1 MSFGKIKIRPA
12 DQLFSKYLRKARGY
26 KCERCAR
33 YCPGGKGLE
42 VSHFYSRRNES
53 VRFDTEN
60 ADVLCKKCHM
70 RFSGWFDSTANK
82 TNGVAEYREWKLQKM
97 GQKDFDLLCF
107 RSHQAKK
114 KDDAWQILWLKKA
127 MAELETC

>member
-26 KCERCAR
+26 KCENCLR

-70 RFSGWFDSTANK
+70 RFSGWFDSTANEI
-82 TNGVAEYREWKLQKM
+82 NGVHEYKEWKAKKLGLAAFNLLQ
-97 GQKDFDLLCF
+97 L
-107 RSHQAKK
+107 RAHRAVK
-114 KDDAWQILWLKKA
+114 KDDAAILMWLKEVMK
-127 MAELETC
+127 E